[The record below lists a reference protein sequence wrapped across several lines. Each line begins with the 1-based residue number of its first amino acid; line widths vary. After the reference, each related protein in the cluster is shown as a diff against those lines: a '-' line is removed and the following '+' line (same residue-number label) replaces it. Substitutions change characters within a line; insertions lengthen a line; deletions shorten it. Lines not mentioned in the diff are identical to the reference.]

1 MTESDWVRYFRANRA
16 EPSLPWDD
24 AYRLSG
30 AERAVVIQSIQQ
42 FQLGENAQGRRLLER
57 ARATDAE
64 YLQALQLFILEE
76 QRHSQLLGRFLA
88 MQGAQCLRRHWV
100 HAAFRRLRGW
110 AGLELRMR
118 VLATAEVLAIPYY
131 TALREATGSPLLRS
145 ICCRIL
151 TEEAEH
157 LRFQAFTF
165 RRFGSRRASPFSALT
180 RALHRYFLMATTLLV
195 WMEHR
200 LVFLAGGYSLRELWR
215 QSLTEGEAL
224 LAQELARAT
233 SPELS
238 ARGDRK
244 S

>member
-1 MTESDWVRYFRANRA
+1 MMESDWVRYFRANGA

-57 ARATDAE
+57 AKLADAE
-64 YLQALQLFILEE
+64 YVQALRLFIQEE
-76 QRHSQLLGRFLA
+76 QRHSRLLGRFLA
-88 MQGAQCLRRHWV
+88 IQGAPCLRRHWV
-100 HAAFRRLRGW
+100 HAVFRRLRGW

-131 TALREATGSPLLRS
+131 TALRDATGSPLLRS

-165 RRFGSRRASPFSALT
+165 WRLESRRVALLRAMT
-180 RALHRYFLMATTLLV
+180 RGVHRCFLLATMLLV
-195 WMEHR
+195 WMQHR
-200 LVFLAGGYSLRELWR
+200 WVFRAGGYSLRKLWE
-215 QSLTEGEAL
+215 QSLTAGQGL
-224 LAQELARAT
+224 LAPKLARAT
-233 SPELS
+233 GRELS
-238 ARGDRK
+238 ARGDRR